1 MERRA
6 TVWGDKLMRWLI
18 AAALA
23 SPFFVAPV
31 PARAWGQGGHYAVCE
46 IGYLNLTPR
55 ARAQVDRLV
64 ALDGRFAS
72 FTETCTFPDNPVS
85 RASEHYSNYPRSQR
99 RIGPGC
105 PGGRPCVL
113 GALEGDL
120 ATLRSASAGDP
131 MKAMAI
137 LYIGHWFGDLH
148 QPLHISFADD
158 RGGNSIKAP
167 GQCSGTYE
175 ASLHSVWD
183 SCVVERRIFGPGTDR
198 LVRALL
204 AAATLSASVTRR
216 QRRNWVRSAPWQWAG
231 ESYKITIAP
240 GTGYCVRKSGD
251 CRYSASKLEFAEGD
265 AQRILP
271 VDDLYLDRARPI
283 VETRLKR
290 AGIRLADALNR
301 AFDPDFDG
309 WRT

>member
-1 MERRA
+1 
-6 TVWGDKLMRWLI
+6 MRWII

-23 SPFFVAPV
+23 SWFFLAPA
-31 PARAWGQGGHYAVCE
+31 PARAWGQGGHYTVCE
-46 IGYLNLTPR
+46 IGYLNLTP
-55 ARAQVDRLV
+55 AAKAEVDRLV

-99 RIGPGC
+99 RVGPGC
-105 PGGRPCVL
+105 PGGRPCVVS
-113 GALEGDL
+113 ALESDL
-120 ATLRSASAGDP
+120 AILRSAASTDP
-131 MKAMAI
+131 QKALAI

-158 RGGNSIKAP
+158 RGGNNIKAP
-167 GQCSGTYE
+167 GLCTGTYE

-183 SCVVERRIFGPGTDR
+183 TCVVERRVFAPGADR
-198 LVRALL
+198 LARAR
-204 AAATLSASVTRR
+204 AAAAILSASVTDR

-231 ESYKITIAP
+231 ESYKITVAP
-240 GTGYCVRKSGD
+240 ATGYCIRRSGY
-251 CRYSASKLEFAEGD
+251 CRYSEDAALFAEGVT
-265 AQRILP
+265 QRIQK
-271 VDDLYLDRARPI
+271 VDEAYLDRSRPI

-301 AFDPDFDG
+301 TFDPSFDG
-309 WRT
+309 WRS

>member
-1 MERRA
+1 
-6 TVWGDKLMRWLI
+6 MRWII
-18 AAALA
+18 AVSLA
-23 SPFFVAPV
+23 CWLFLAPED
-31 PARAWGQGGHYAVCE
+31 ARAWGQGGHYTVCE

-55 ARAQVDRLV
+55 AKAEVDRLV

-99 RIGPGC
+99 RVGAGC

-113 GALEGDL
+113 SALESDL
-120 ATLRSASAGDP
+120 ATLRSGSAGDSE
-131 MKAMAI
+131 KALAI

-167 GQCSGTYE
+167 GLCSGTYE

-183 SCVVERRIFGPGTDR
+183 SCVIERRIFSPGTDR
-198 LVRALL
+198 LARAR
-204 AAATLSASVTRR
+204 AAARILAEPVTDG
-216 QRRNWVRSAPWQWAG
+216 QRRNWVRSKPRQWAG
-231 ESYKITIAP
+231 ESYRVTLA
-240 GTGYCVRKSGD
+240 GRTGYCVRKGGA
-251 CRYSASKLEFAEGD
+251 CWYSAEKQAFAEGD
-265 AQRILP
+265 TPRNQL
-271 VDDLYLDRARPI
+271 VDDAYLDRARPI
-283 VETRLKR
+283 VEARLRR

-301 AFDPDFDG
+301 SFDPDFDG
-309 WRT
+309 WRS

>member
-1 MERRA
+1 
-6 TVWGDKLMRWLI
+6 MRWII

-23 SPFFVAPV
+23 GWFFLAPA
-31 PARAWGQGGHYAVCE
+31 PAKAWGQGGHYTVCE

-55 ARAQVDRLV
+55 GRAEVDRLV

-85 RASEHYSNYPRSQR
+85 RANEHYSNYLRSQR

-113 GALEGDL
+113 GAIDSDL
-120 ATLRSASAGDP
+120 AILRSATAGDSA
-131 MKAMAI
+131 KATAL

-158 RGGNSIKAP
+158 RGGNSVKAP
-167 GQCSGTYE
+167 GPCSGSYE

-183 SCVVERRIFGPGTDR
+183 TCVVERRVFSPGTDR
-198 LVRALL
+198 LARARAAARIL
-204 AAATLSASVTRR
+204 AAPITSS
-216 QRRNWVRSAPWQWAG
+216 QRRNWVRSKPWQWAG
-231 ESYKITIAP
+231 ESYKVTIA
-240 GTGYCVRKSGD
+240 GRTGYCVRKGGD
-251 CRYSASKLEFAEGD
+251 CWYSADKPSFANGD
-265 AQRILP
+265 PPRTQL
-271 VDDLYLDRARPI
+271 VDEAYLDRARPI
-283 VETRLKR
+283 VEARLRR

-301 AFDPDFDG
+301 TFDPGFDG
-309 WRT
+309 WRS